1 SKRIKKGFFVCDGL
15 WKTKT
20 LFLLAYCGEKQ
31 VPIALGEPL
40 ERWENHWSVGVR
52 WLGGCK
58 YFVRSTPLFY
68 LIGWYWFTACCNC
81 SSSVC
86 LYWMVV

>member
-40 ERWENHWSVGVR
+40 ERWGALAGWVQILRAKHTA
-52 WLGGCK
+52 
-58 YFVRSTPLFY
+58 FLFD
-68 LIGWYWFTACCNC
+68 
-81 SSSVC
+81 
-86 LYWMVV
+86 WMVLVYCLL